1 MLRSFVSGP
10 RLRLKKAVS
19 KQTESKVINTATIHI
34 RLNSEF
40 ILFQGVLLQIN
51 SSMATVSTFWL
62 KVSMFID
69 RFLGPTFVK
78 FFNINQFLT
87 LQFPQNSYHLLFKG
101 IAHVL
106 HLLTSLNSLRP
117 AHKGKLNTGRSRLH
131 LSFIPF

>member
-19 KQTESKVINTATIHI
+19 KQAESEVINTATIYM
-34 RLNSEF
+34 L
-40 ILFQGVLLQIN
+40 QGVLLQIN
-51 SSMATVSTFWL
+51 SSMATVSTFWQ

-69 RFLGPTFVK
+69 RFHRPTFLK
-78 FFNINQFLT
+78 FFNINQFLSP
-87 LQFPQNSYHLLFKG
+87 FPQNSYHLLFKG

-106 HLLTSLNSLRP
+106 HLLTPLNCLSP
-117 AHKGKLNTGRSRLH
+117 AHKGKLNTGRSLLH